1 MKILLA
7 VDGSPYSE
15 DAAEVVAE
23 TPWPAA
29 TIVRVLNAVEDVI
42 PFATAFWY
50 GPRNSLGYVQRQMTE
65 RAEQVCTRA
74 VELLRVRG
82 LKTEVVVREGD
93 ARSVIVDE
101 AKEWPADLI
110 VLGSHGHS
118 TRRCLLRSIA
128 QAVITHAPCSV
139 EVVRRPLPER
149 SPKMDPI
156 VWGIQ

>member
-1 MKILLA
+1 MRILLA

-15 DAAEVVAE
+15 DAAEVIAE

-29 TIVRVLNAVEDVI
+29 TIVRVLNVVEDVI

-50 GPRNSLGYVQRQMTE
+50 GPRNSLEYVQWQLSE
-65 RAEQVCTRA
+65 RAEELCARA

-93 ARSVIVDE
+93 PRSVIVDE
-101 AKEWPADLI
+101 ATEWPADLI
-110 VLGSHGHS
+110 VLGSQGHS
-118 TRRCLLRSIA
+118 AWNWLFGSIA
-128 QAVITHAPCSV
+128 QSVITHAPCTV

-156 VWGIQ
+156 VWGIE

>member
-29 TIVRVLNAVEDVI
+29 TIVRVLNVVEDVI

-50 GPRNSLGYVQRQMTE
+50 GPRNSLEYVQWQLSE
-65 RAEQVCTRA
+65 RAEQVCARA

-82 LKTEVVVREGD
+82 LKTEVVMREGD
-93 ARSVIVDE
+93 PRSVIVDE

-110 VLGSHGHS
+110 VLGSQGHS
-118 TRRCLLRSIA
+118 AWNWLFGSIA
-128 QAVITHAPCSV
+128 QSVITHAPCSV

-149 SPKMDPI
+149 SSKMDPI
-156 VWGIQ
+156 VWGIE

>member
-23 TPWPAA
+23 TPWPAG

-50 GPRNSLGYVQRQMTE
+50 GPRNSLEYAQRQITE
-65 RAEQVCTRA
+65 CADQVCARA

-82 LKTEVVVREGD
+82 LRTEVVVREGD
-93 ARSVIVDE
+93 PRSVIVAE
-101 AKEWPADLI
+101 AKEWQADLI
-110 VLGSHGHS
+110 VLGSSGH
-118 TRRCLLRSIA
+118 RAKRFLLENIA
-128 QAVITHAPCSV
+128 EAVITHAPCSV
-139 EVVRRPLPER
+139 EIVRRALPER